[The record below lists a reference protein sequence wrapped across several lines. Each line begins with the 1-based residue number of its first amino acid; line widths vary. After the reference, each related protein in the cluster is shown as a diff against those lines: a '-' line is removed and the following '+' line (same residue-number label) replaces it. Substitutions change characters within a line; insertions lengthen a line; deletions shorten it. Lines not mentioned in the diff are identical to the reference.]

1 MRGYCPVKF
10 ISLFVTLLIN
20 ACQVEHDVGADKVAI
35 LNEIVA
41 PTFKNQDYLITDF
54 GGMTADTLVANRKAF
69 NKAIDECTKNGGGRV
84 IVPKGNFRVNGP
96 VHLKSNVELHLKE
109 GAVVT
114 FGSDPSDY
122 LPVVKT
128 SWEGTIIYN
137 YSPFIYACQASNV
150 AITGKGI
157 IDGQGHLMWE
167 GWKAI
172 QSEDQLKSREMNWS
186 DISIEDRVFGDG
198 HFLRPHLIQ
207 LFDCKNVLVQ
217 DVKIEDSP
225 FWCLH
230 LLKCENVTV
239 SGISFDAQN
248 KNNDGIDLE
257 YSQNVLIENVE
268 FDNGDDN
275 IAIKA
280 GRDFEGRKLGWTT
293 RNIVIRNCRLK
304 GLHGIVVGSEMSAGV
319 ENVFV
324 DSCFASGY
332 LKRGIYLKTNPDRG
346 GFIRNLHFNH
356 MVFEEVEDCF
366 FITSFYH
373 SEGKGFASRVSDV
386 HITNISCK
394 RANGSAIVIQ
404 GYPELKVSDIY
415 IADFHVKSAANAI
428 SMQDVENIIFNDTSI
443 GQEIGAPSYVQ

>member
-1 MRGYCPVKF
+1 
-10 ISLFVTLLIN
+10 LFAAVLIN
-20 ACQVEHDVGADKVAI
+20 ACQVKHDVATDKLAI
-35 LNEIVA
+35 INKIVA
-41 PTFKNQDYLITDF
+41 PTFKNQDYLLTEY
-54 GGMTADTLVANRKAF
+54 GGRAADTLTANRKAF
-69 NKAIDECTKNGGGRV
+69 NAAIDECSKNGGGRV
-84 IVPKGNFRVNGP
+84 VVPKGNFIINGP
-96 VHLKSNVELHLKE
+96 VHLKSNVELHLME
-109 GAVVT
+109 GAVMT
-114 FGSDPSDY
+114 FGSNPSDY

-137 YSPFIYACQASNV
+137 YSPFIYAYQASNV

-157 IDGQGHLMWE
+157 IDGQGHVIWE

-172 QSEDQLKSREMNWS
+172 QSEDQLKSRKMNWS
-186 DISIEDRVFGDG
+186 DIPIEDRVFGDG

-207 LFDCKNVLVQ
+207 LFDCKNILIQ

-230 LLKCENVTV
+230 LLKSENVTV

-268 FDNGDDN
+268 FDNADDN

-293 RNIVIRNCRLK
+293 KTIVVRNCQLK

-324 DSCFASGY
+324 DSCIASGY

-356 MVFEEVEDCF
+356 MLFDEVEDCF

-373 SEGKGFASRVSDV
+373 SEGKGFASQVSDV
-386 HITNISCK
+386 HIANVSCN
-394 RANGSAIVIQ
+394 RDNGTAIVIQ
-404 GYPELKVSDIY
+404 GYPKLKVCDIY

-428 SMQDVENIIFNDTSI
+428 SMQDVENIIFSDTNI
-443 GQEIGAPSYVQ
+443 GQEIGAPTYVQ